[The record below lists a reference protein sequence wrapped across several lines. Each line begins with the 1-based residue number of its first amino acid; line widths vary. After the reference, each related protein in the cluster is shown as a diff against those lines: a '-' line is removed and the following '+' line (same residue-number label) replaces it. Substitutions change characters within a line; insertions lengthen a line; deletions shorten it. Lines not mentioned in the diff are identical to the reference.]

1 MPAYRGE
8 GCPTMQM
15 TERGER
21 ITRNSTECKVT
32 THITETADRVI
43 DTSLNR
49 RQALFETTRRVL
61 ASAVNEGLASATIVG
76 SIHPNLVLCL
86 RDPAGI
92 VESWI
97 KCGLRNSAYVENND
111 KKVTGFLRAD
121 DLLPPV
127 LTQAVEGEVSEDLDP
142 GAICRIICLW
152 QPENFPS
159 AAVDTLVKE
168 VRNSADNQAKWLE
181 IASTQPTLHL
191 KSPLCDWEQSVVLGH
206 PTHPLHRA
214 CLAQPPLKPMAP
226 DEIPELLEPELS
238 FLSLPRSEMKTFGPY
253 TSLLK
258 PLLEELG
265 IPSPESPDRVVVPC
279 FTRQLPSILP
289 LFPDA
294 RHIGAVRRCCRAQ
307 ISMRTISFLPDVGS
321 PLHLKLSLNCQ
332 ITSGPRTITPWTAA
346 LSPALSTALRVLLP
360 QDLWIFEDAA
370 SITGGQDDFDK
381 ARHLTCIIRKSPEM
395 QAEELGETIIPVAG
409 LFQKPYKDDRTYME
423 IMFGLEDLQKKQ
435 IWLRKYLAKLFSLL
449 LPPLVRHGIG
459 LEAHAQN
466 ICVRINTTSKEV
478 TGFAV
483 RDFGGARIHR
493 PTFFRTRIE
502 LGTIPPGASAFVD
515 DMQKVWHKVYHA
527 LIQMHV
533 GHLLYMLGLESH
545 GGWPIVRE
553 ELGRALVSLGDP
565 DAKAVHDH
573 FMNKTMAFK
582 CFMEMRLRN
591 IYRDYYERELPNV
604 LLRDVQSEDD
614 PTSKA
619 EV

>member
-1 MPAYRGE
+1 M
-8 GCPTMQM
+8 
-15 TERGER
+15 
-21 ITRNSTECKVT
+21 
-32 THITETADRVI
+32 
-43 DTSLNR
+43 
-49 RQALFETTRRVL
+49 
-61 ASAVNEGLASATIVG
+61 
-76 SIHPNLVLCL
+76 LCL
-86 RDPAGI
+86 RDPAGNE
-92 VESWI
+92 ESWM
-97 KCGLRNSAYVENND
+97 KCGLRNSAYVENNGGEI
-111 KKVTGFLRAD
+111 TGFLRAD

-127 LTQAVEGEVSEDLDP
+127 LTQTVEGEISEELDP
-142 GAICRIICLW
+142 GAICHIICLW
-152 QPENFPS
+152 QREHFAN
-159 AAVDTLVKE
+159 AAVETLVKE
-168 VRNSADNQAKWLE
+168 VRNSTDNQAKWLE
-181 IASTQPTLHL
+181 IASNQPTLHL

-214 CLAQPPLKPMAP
+214 CLAQPPLKPITP

-258 PLLEELG
+258 PILEQLG
-265 IPSPESPDRVVVPC
+265 ISSPESPDRVVVPC

-346 LSPALSTALRVLLP
+346 LSPALSTALRTLLP

-409 LFQKPYKDDRTYME
+409 LFQKPYKDNRTYME
-423 IMFGLEDLQKKQ
+423 IMFGLDDPQKKQ
-435 IWLRKYLAKLFSLL
+435 TWLRKYLAKLFSLL
-449 LPPLVRHGIG
+449 LPPLVRYGIG

-502 LGTIPPGASAFVD
+502 LGTIPPGASAFVE
-515 DMQKVWHKVYHA
+515 DMHKVWHKVYHA

-553 ELGRALVSLGDP
+553 ELERVLVSSCDP
-565 DAKAVHDH
+565 DAKAVHEA

-604 LLRDVQSEDD
+604 LLRDMQSEDNR
-614 PTSKA
+614 TSKA

>member
-1 MPAYRGE
+1 MLANIGE
-8 GCPTMQM
+8 GSTTMQT
-15 TERGER
+15 TEWKEH

-32 THITETADRVI
+32 THIFETADHET

-49 RQALFETTRRVL
+49 RQALFETTKRVL
-61 ASAVNEGLASATIVG
+61 ASAVNEGLASGTIER
-76 SIHPNLVLCL
+76 SIRSNLVLCL

-92 VESWI
+92 GESWI

-111 KKVTGFLRAD
+111 RKIIGFLRAD

-127 LTQAVEGEVSEDLDP
+127 LTQAVEGKVSEELDP
-142 GAICRIICLW
+142 GVICRIICLW
-152 QPENFPS
+152 QPEHFPS
-159 AAVDTLVKE
+159 AAVETLMEE
-168 VRNSADNQAKWLE
+168 VRNSADNQ
-181 IASTQPTLHL
+181 ASTQPTLHL

-214 CLAQPPLKPMAP
+214 CLAQPPLKPITP

-258 PLLEELG
+258 PLLEQLG

-294 RHIGAVRRCCRAQ
+294 RHVGAVRRCCRAQ

-346 LSPALSTALRVLLP
+346 LSPALSTALRTLLP

-395 QAEELGETIIPVAG
+395 QAEELGETILPVAG
-409 LFQKPYKDDRTYME
+409 LFQKPYNDSRTYME
-423 IMFGLEDLQKKQ
+423 IMFGLDDVQKKQ
-435 IWLRKYLAKLFSLL
+435 TWLRNYLAKLFSLL

-493 PTFFRTRIE
+493 PTFSRNRIE
-502 LGTIPPGASAFVD
+502 LSTIPPGASAFVD
-515 DMQKVWHKVYHA
+515 DMHKVWHKVYHA

-553 ELGRALVSLGDP
+553 ELERVLASLGGP
-565 DAKAVHDH
+565 DAKAVHDN

-604 LLRDVQSEDD
+604 LLRDMQSEED